1 MAALGEDLLG
11 VVNKLQDLV
20 FNTIGN
26 DSLDLPQIVVVGSQS
41 SGKSSV
47 LENIVGRDFLPR
59 GSGIVTRR
67 PLILQLINVP
77 STASEPEGHDAHV
90 PHTPASVAGHDEF
103 AEFNHIP
110 GRRFYDFSEVRR
122 EIENETNRIA
132 GNNKGINRQPINL
145 KVYSPSVLS
154 LTLVDL
160 PGLTKV
166 PIGDQPTD
174 IEKQTRTLIS
184 EYIAKPNS
192 IILAVSPANV
202 DIVNSEALK
211 LARYVDPAGKRTIG
225 VLTKLDLMDH
235 GTNAL
240 DILSGR
246 VYPLKLGFI
255 GAVNRSQQDIQI
267 NKPMAESLA
276 AERDFFRMHPAYRN
290 IAQRCGTQFLAKTLN
305 RTLMGHIRERLPDIK
320 ARLNTLMGQT
330 QQELASYGTDTF
342 IGKEHRGSLILQ
354 LMTRF
359 ATSFISSIDG
369 TSSEISTKELCG
381 GARIYYIFN
390 SVFGN
395 SLETVDP
402 THNLS
407 VLDIRTAI
415 RNSTGPRPSLFVP
428 ELAFDL
434 LVKPQIK
441 LLEAPSQRCVELVYE
456 ELIKICHTCGSNEL
470 SRYPRLQGKLIEVVS
485 DLLRERLGPSSSY
498 VESLISIQRAYI
510 NTNHPNFLGA
520 AAAMSSV
527 MQDKHEREKKA
538 AAADEK
544 RKREQKRRK
553 ELNGV
558 NGTETPEDE
567 DEEHQQNTLPVRQAQ
582 KPKESRSMS
591 PAIGRDGHRLGH
603 APSVSNG
610 ATGGGSGRDSF
621 LNYFFGKE
629 SGTTGNA
636 LPGQSPTSTLPGGQR
651 HVSQN
656 IEPSIAASFRR
667 GDTRPAPPVSIQ
679 EPEEE
684 TAVGAEEG
692 TPGLDD
698 PSGPA
703 LTEREALETELIRRL
718 ISNYFN
724 IVRETIADQVPKAVM
739 HLLVNHSKDVVQNRL
754 VSELYRENLFEE
766 LLYEDDAVRQERE
779 KCEKLLNTYR
789 EAAKIIGEV
798 LVIVVSYLR
807 SDMFPALLVLAFVA
821 TAFTQRQDQQPL
833 ISKHDLISSLKKA
846 EIIPTVLDS
855 FHPKLALDIS
865 WKHATAHV
873 GNTVDP
879 DKLQDSPKTTLS
891 SLNHGQGTSETKPL
905 LKPEEMQLTIALT
918 DPDAPSRENP
928 EWAQVCHWIATSVP
942 KHRSAE
948 AGFDTALVTKH
959 PHWEDIMPYKPPGP
973 PPKTG
978 KHRYVFVVLAPM
990 NGTKE
995 ALHLV
1000 KPADRQHWGYEKADL
1015 GLREW
1020 ADEMGLE
1027 VLGANF
1033 MYAQNAEQ

>member
-41 SGKSSV
+41 AGKSSV

-77 STASEPEGHDAHV
+77 SERHDRPGGDEVHV
-90 PHTPASVAGHDEF
+90 PHTPASVAGQDEW
-103 AEFNHIP
+103 AEFNHMP
-110 GRRFYDFSEVRR
+110 GRKFYDFQQVKS

-132 GNNKGINRQPINL
+132 GGNKGINRQPINL
-145 KVYSPSVLS
+145 KIYSPHVLS

-174 IEKQTRTLIS
+174 IEKQTRNLIS

-192 IILAVSPANV
+192 IVLAVSPANV

-211 LARYVDPAGKRTIG
+211 LARHVDPMGRRTIG
-225 VLTKLDLMDH
+225 VLTKIDLMDH

-255 GAVNRSQQDIQI
+255 GVVNRSQQDIQG
-267 NKPMAESLA
+267 NKDLSAALA
-276 AERDFFRMHPAYRN
+276 SEREFFRMHPAYRN
-290 IAQRCGTQFLAKTLN
+290 MATRCGTQYLAKTLN
-305 RTLMGHIRERLPDIK
+305 TTLMSHIRERLPDIK

-330 QQELASYGTDTF
+330 QQELASYGDVKFT
-342 IGKEHRGSLILQ
+342 GKEHRGSLILQ

-395 SLETVDP
+395 SLESIEP
-402 THNLS
+402 TQNLS
-407 VLDIRTAI
+407 VSDIRTAI

-441 LLEAPSQRCVELVYE
+441 LLEIPSQRCVELVYE
-456 ELIKICHTCGSNEL
+456 ELIKICHSCGSYEL
-470 SRYPRLQGKLIEVVS
+470 ARYPRLQGKLIEVVS

-520 AAAMSSV
+520 AAAMAAV
-527 MQDKHEREKKA
+527 MHDKQERERKSIQDA
-538 AAADEK
+538 EK
-544 RKREQKRRK
+544 RKRDVRRKK
-553 ELNGV
+553 ELNGFH
-558 NGTETPEDE
+558 GPETPEDDVDDGPE
-567 DEEHQQNTLPVRQAQ
+567 SQQNAGALPVRAVAR
-582 KPKESRSMS
+582 PKEARSMS
-591 PAIGRDGHRLGH
+591 PAIGRDGYRIGQ
-603 APSVSNG
+603 ANG
-610 ATGGGSGRDSF
+610 VGGVQGGAGRDSF

-629 SGTTGNA
+629 HGPSAGP
-636 LPGQSPTSTLPGGQR
+636 LPPATAASMAGSR

-667 GDTRPAPPVSIQ
+667 PDVRTLPTFGDDYEDVNGFPHD
-679 EPEEE
+679 E
-684 TAVGAEEG
+684 TN
-692 TPGLDD
+692 
-698 PSGPA
+698 PA
-703 LTEREALETELIRRL
+703 LTERESLETELIQRL
-718 ISNYFN
+718 ISSYFA
-724 IVRETIADQVPKAVM
+724 IVRESIADQVPKAVM
-739 HLLVNHSKDVVQNRL
+739 HLLVNFSKEAVQNRL
-754 VSELYRENLFEE
+754 VSELYKEE
-766 LLYEDDAVRQERE
+766 LWGDLLEEDEGIKGERE
-779 KCEKLLNTYR
+779 KCEKLLGTYK

-798 LVIVVSYLR
+798 L
-807 SDMFPALLVLAFVA
+807 
-821 TAFTQRQDQQPL
+821 
-833 ISKHDLISSLKKA
+833 
-846 EIIPTVLDS
+846 
-855 FHPKLALDIS
+855 
-865 WKHATAHV
+865 
-873 GNTVDP
+873 
-879 DKLQDSPKTTLS
+879 
-891 SLNHGQGTSETKPL
+891 
-905 LKPEEMQLTIALT
+905 
-918 DPDAPSRENP
+918 
-928 EWAQVCHWIATSVP
+928 
-942 KHRSAE
+942 
-948 AGFDTALVTKH
+948 
-959 PHWEDIMPYKPPGP
+959 
-973 PPKTG
+973 
-978 KHRYVFVVLAPM
+978 
-990 NGTKE
+990 
-995 ALHLV
+995 
-1000 KPADRQHWGYEKADL
+1000 
-1015 GLREW
+1015 
-1020 ADEMGLE
+1020 
-1027 VLGANF
+1027 
-1033 MYAQNAEQ
+1033 

>member
-1 MAALGEDLLG
+1 MAALGEDLLN

-67 PLILQLINVP
+67 PLILQLINLP
-77 STASEPEGHDAHV
+77 SDRNDKPTDDEVHV
-90 PHTPASVAGHDEF
+90 PHTPASVAGQDEWG
-103 AEFNHIP
+103 EFNHMP
-110 GRRFYDFSEVRR
+110 GRRFYDFQEVKR
-122 EIENETNRIA
+122 EIEAETNRIA
-132 GNNKGINRQPINL
+132 GANKGINRQPINL
-145 KVYSPSVLS
+145 KIYSPHVLS

-174 IEKQTRTLIS
+174 IEKQTRNLIT

-211 LARYVDPAGKRTIG
+211 LARHVDPVGKRTIG

-255 GAVNRSQQDIQI
+255 GVVNRSQQDIQG
-267 NKPMAESLA
+267 NKSMSDALA
-276 AERDFFRMHPAYRN
+276 AEREFFRTHPAYRN
-290 IAQRCGTQFLAKTLN
+290 IAPRCGTQYLAKTLN
-305 RTLMGHIRERLPDIK
+305 TTLMQHIRERLPDIK

-342 IGKEHRGSLILQ
+342 TGKEHRGSLILQ

-395 SLETVDP
+395 SLETIDP

-407 VLDIRTAI
+407 SLDIRTAI

-441 LLEAPSQRCVELVYE
+441 LLEIPSQRCVELVYE

-470 SRYPRLQGKLIEVVS
+470 SRYPRMQGRLIEVVS

-538 AAADEK
+538 AAAEEK
-544 RKREQKRRK
+544 RKRDARRK
-553 ELNGV
+553 KELEGV
-558 NGTETPEDE
+558 NGTHTPED
-567 DEEHQQNTLPVRQAQ
+567 DEEELPSVLPIRNAP
-582 KPKESRSMS
+582 KTKESRSMS
-591 PAIGRDGHRLGH
+591 PAIGRDGHRIGH
-603 APSVSNG
+603 PANG
-610 ATGGGSGRDSF
+610 GPGGKDSF

-629 SGTTGNA
+629 SGASAGA
-636 LPGQSPTSTLPGGQR
+636 LPGQNTASSLPGTNFGNR

-656 IEPSIAASFRR
+656 TEPSISASFRR
-667 GDTRPAPPVSIQ
+667 GDTRPPPVQ
-679 EPEEE
+679 EL
-684 TAVGAEEG
+684 AVDDFEQEDN
-692 TPGLDD
+692 GLDD
-698 PSGPA
+698 PAGPA
-703 LTEREALETELIRRL
+703 LTERESLETELIRRL

-739 HLLVNHSKDVVQNRL
+739 HLLVNHSKDAVQNRL
-754 VSELYRENLFEE
+754 VSELYRESLFEE
-766 LLYEDDAVRQERE
+766 LLYEDDGVREERE
-779 KCEKLLNTYR
+779 KCEKLLATYK
-789 EAAKIIGEV
+789 EASKIIGEV
-798 LVIVVSYLR
+798 L
-807 SDMFPALLVLAFVA
+807 
-821 TAFTQRQDQQPL
+821 
-833 ISKHDLISSLKKA
+833 
-846 EIIPTVLDS
+846 
-855 FHPKLALDIS
+855 
-865 WKHATAHV
+865 
-873 GNTVDP
+873 
-879 DKLQDSPKTTLS
+879 
-891 SLNHGQGTSETKPL
+891 
-905 LKPEEMQLTIALT
+905 
-918 DPDAPSRENP
+918 
-928 EWAQVCHWIATSVP
+928 
-942 KHRSAE
+942 
-948 AGFDTALVTKH
+948 
-959 PHWEDIMPYKPPGP
+959 
-973 PPKTG
+973 
-978 KHRYVFVVLAPM
+978 
-990 NGTKE
+990 
-995 ALHLV
+995 
-1000 KPADRQHWGYEKADL
+1000 
-1015 GLREW
+1015 
-1020 ADEMGLE
+1020 
-1027 VLGANF
+1027 
-1033 MYAQNAEQ
+1033 

>member
-1 MAALGEDLLG
+1 MAGLGEALLTT
-11 VVNKLQDLV
+11 VNKLQDLV

-77 STASEPEGHDAHV
+77 SEREDHPEDSEIHV
-90 PHTPASVAGHDEF
+90 PHTPASVAGQDEF
-103 AEFNHIP
+103 AEFNHLP
-110 GRRFYDFSEVRR
+110 SRRFYDFAEVRR
-122 EIENETNRIA
+122 EIENETSRIA
-132 GNNKGINRQPINL
+132 GTNKGINRQPINL
-145 KVYSPSVLS
+145 KIYSPHVLS

-174 IEKQTRTLIS
+174 IEKQTRGLIS

-211 LARYVDPAGKRTIG
+211 LARWVDPTGKRTIG

-255 GAVNRSQQDIQI
+255 GVVNRSQQDIQT
-267 NKPMAESLA
+267 NKPLAEALS
-276 AERDFFRMHPAYRN
+276 AEREFFRMHPAYRA
-290 IAQRCGTQFLAKTLN
+290 IAPRCGTQFLAKTLN
-305 RTLMGHIRERLPDIK
+305 QTLMAHIRARLPDIK

-330 QQELASYGTDTF
+330 QQELASYGTDGFT
-342 IGKEHRGSLILQ
+342 GKEHRGALILQ

-395 SLETVDP
+395 SLETIDP

-441 LLEAPSQRCVELVYE
+441 LLEGPSQRCVELVYE

-527 MQDKHEREKKA
+527 MQDKHEREKKVA
-538 AAADEK
+538 VAEEK
-544 RKREQKRRK
+544 RKREARRRK

-558 NGTETPEDE
+558 NGAATPEDE
-567 DEEHQQNTLPVRQAQ
+567 DDDEQQQSVVPIRAAAKTQG
-582 KPKESRSMS
+582 RSMS
-591 PAIGRDGHRLGH
+591 PAIGRDGHRIGQGH
-603 APSVSNG
+603 AASLS
-610 ATGGGSGRDSF
+610 GGGSGQGGGKDSF

-629 SGTTGNA
+629 NGMASSGPP
-636 LPGQSPTSTLPGGQR
+636 PGQMPGMMPGGGR

-656 IEPSIAASFRR
+656 YEPSIAASFRR
-667 GDTRPAPPVSIQ
+667 GDTRPANLQ
-679 EPEEE
+679 TEYLGEE
-684 TAVGAEEG
+684 AVEDM
-692 TPGLDD
+692 GLDD

-703 LTEREALETELIRRL
+703 LTEREQLETELIRRL
-718 ISNYFN
+718 ISSYFN
-724 IVRETIADQVPKAVM
+724 IVRETTADQVPKAVM
-739 HLLVNHSKDVVQNRL
+739 HLLVNWSKDSVQNRL
-754 VSELYRENLFEE
+754 VSELYKEGLFDE

-779 KCEKLLNTYR
+779 KCEKLLGTYR
-789 EAAKIIGEV
+789 EAARIIGEV
-798 LVIVVSYLR
+798 L
-807 SDMFPALLVLAFVA
+807 
-821 TAFTQRQDQQPL
+821 
-833 ISKHDLISSLKKA
+833 
-846 EIIPTVLDS
+846 
-855 FHPKLALDIS
+855 
-865 WKHATAHV
+865 
-873 GNTVDP
+873 
-879 DKLQDSPKTTLS
+879 
-891 SLNHGQGTSETKPL
+891 
-905 LKPEEMQLTIALT
+905 
-918 DPDAPSRENP
+918 
-928 EWAQVCHWIATSVP
+928 
-942 KHRSAE
+942 
-948 AGFDTALVTKH
+948 
-959 PHWEDIMPYKPPGP
+959 
-973 PPKTG
+973 
-978 KHRYVFVVLAPM
+978 
-990 NGTKE
+990 
-995 ALHLV
+995 
-1000 KPADRQHWGYEKADL
+1000 
-1015 GLREW
+1015 
-1020 ADEMGLE
+1020 
-1027 VLGANF
+1027 
-1033 MYAQNAEQ
+1033 

>member
-558 NGTETPEDE
+558 NGADTPEDD

-629 SGTTGNA
+629 SGATGNA
-636 LPGQSPTSTLPGGQR
+636 LPGQSPASTLPGGQR

-692 TPGLDD
+692 TPGLVNDPAHQSLTSILTKTLPQDD

-798 LVIVVSYLR
+798 L
-807 SDMFPALLVLAFVA
+807 
-821 TAFTQRQDQQPL
+821 
-833 ISKHDLISSLKKA
+833 LKEA

-855 FHPKLALDIS
+855 FQPKLALDIS

-873 GNTVDP
+873 GNTLDP
-879 DKLQDSPKTTLS
+879 DKLQEQPKTTLS
-891 SLNHGQGTSETKPL
+891 ALDHGEGTSETSPY
-905 LKPEEMQLTIALT
+905 LKPEETQLTVALT

-928 EWAQVCHWIATSVP
+928 EWAQVCHWIATAPP
-942 KHRSAE
+942 KHEE
-948 AGFDTALVTKH
+948 ADNGHLDTDLVTKQ
-959 PHWEDIMPYKPPGP
+959 PHWKDVMPYKPPGP

-978 KHRYVFVVLAPM
+978 KHRYVFVVLAPA
-990 NGTKE
+990 NGTME
-995 ALHLV
+995 ALSLI

-1027 VLGANF
+1027 VVGANF
-1033 MYAQNAEQ
+1033 VYAQNAEQ